1 MKLIRKLRHKAF
13 TLIELVMTIIV
24 VGIIA
29 IPLSITLVKHVEAM
43 FRSQDETKAVNV
55 GRWDMEIM
63 RNTAYA
69 NIITASFPNYRA
81 TGYAIIRTVSF
92 VQGNSSSAE
101 SLKSVKVDVTRT
113 GSPEI
118 LASFTTY
125 IARNVSFGQ

>member
-1 MKLIRKLRHKAF
+1 MNKIFCLTKAF
-13 TLIELVMTIIV
+13 TLIELVMTIII

-29 IPLSITLVKHVEAM
+29 IPLSITLVKHVEAT

-69 NIITASFPNYRA
+69 NIITASFPNYRS

-113 GSPEI
+113 GSSEI

-125 IARNVSFGQ
+125 FARNASFGQ